1 VRRGTVVGATFVVLL
16 VAANAL
22 GAPGTRAGPPPTP
35 VPPSGSPSPYPQT
48 LHTPPPSTR
57 TPAIRAAAAILVT
70 AGTGQVLYA
79 KHPWARRAI
88 ASLTKLMTATI
99 AVRARSLAHTV
110 TVTDEA
116 TRQSGSTLGL
126 RSGERIPVRSLLYA
140 ILLQSSND
148 AASALAN
155 DISGT
160 ADAFVG
166 RMNLRARQLQM
177 TATRFVSPNG
187 LDDRGYSTASDLA
200 TLTRVAIATPS
211 LVHIMQTRSATIANP
226 SGPAR
231 HIQNRNAL
239 LWLYPGVFGV
249 KTGFTTAAGQ
259 CLITAAT
266 HDGRTLVAVVLG
278 DVGDRV
284 FDDSATLLNYG
295 FTAFVK
301 ARPVRRG
308 DRLGTIDVDGVPVDA
323 LAGEGLTRL
332 MRTDRLGHAT
342 ITLHRGTGV
351 SLPVA
356 VGDPLGRAVISVA
369 GSTLGS
375 VPAVAAIAT
384 AAPIRPIPPPAR
396 PRDPAGPLDLAIT
409 LLRATFGSAL

>member
-57 TPAIRAAAAILVT
+57 TPAIPAAAAILVT

-148 AASALAN
+148 AASALAT

-160 ADAFVG
+160 ADAVVG
-166 RMNLRARQLQM
+166 R
-177 TATRFVSPNG
+177 NG